1 MMSAQRS
8 CRESFDPWCL
18 AVPLLLSVRKFLL
31 WSLRLVSH
39 VCPLRSKTAALTDD
53 RIRTMSE
60 VITGIRT
67 VKMYAWDKS
76 LIDLITRLRR

>member
-1 MMSAQRS
+1 MLSAQES

-39 VCPLRSKTAALTDD
+39 VCPLRSKTAAFTDT
-53 RIRTMSE
+53 RIRTMNE
-60 VITGIRT
+60 VITGIRII
-67 VKMYAWDKS
+67 KMYAWEKS
-76 LIDLITRLRR
+76 FADLITNLRR